1 MLNLGSFNYIFCYSS
16 LFSYSQVPDCRLSD
30 DLGQL
35 YESSQFAD
43 VTLACEGRE
52 FHCVKALLVARSQV
66 FAAMFEHD
74 MEEAKHNRVEVKDVD
89 SEVMD
94 QMLRFI
100 YTGKAPDL
108 ERMAAELLAAADK
121 YALDRLKVTSALIQ
135 YFFVVKFDI
144 SISA

>member
-1 MLNLGSFNYIFCYSS
+1 
-16 LFSYSQVPDCRLSD
+16 LSD

-121 YALDRLKVTSALIQ
+121 YALDRLKVTSTPMQ
-135 YFFVVKFDI
+135 YLSIVKFGAYKIEYDVVI
-144 SISA
+144 NFELICKTLFLIGYVRRSAL

>member
-1 MLNLGSFNYIFCYSS
+1 M
-16 LFSYSQVPDCRLSD
+16 PDCRLSD

-52 FHCVKALLVARSQV
+52 FHCVKSLLVARSQV

-74 MEEAKHNRVEVKDVD
+74 MEEAKHGRVEVKDVD

-121 YALDRLKVTSALIQ
+121 YALDRLKVGEKQFRGSMNKGLMMLDLITKSLCNLLHP
-135 YFFVVKFDI
+135 Y
-144 SISA
+144 

>member
-1 MLNLGSFNYIFCYSS
+1 M
-16 LFSYSQVPDCRLSD
+16 
-30 DLGQL
+30 
-35 YESSQFAD
+35 
-43 VTLACEGRE
+43 
-52 FHCVKALLVARSQV
+52 ARSQV

-121 YALDRLKVTSALIQ
+121 YALDRLKVIYSHHFISQAYNLFVKYCIGVWLDQ
-135 YFFVVKFDI
+135 YVN
-144 SISA
+144 

>member
-1 MLNLGSFNYIFCYSS
+1 MSTR
-16 LFSYSQVPDCRLSD
+16 FSWIQQKTPKNSILISVH
-30 DLGQL
+30 
-35 YESSQFAD
+35 
-43 VTLACEGRE
+43 
-52 FHCVKALLVARSQV
+52 HCVKSLLVARSQV

-121 YALDRLKVTSALIQ
+121 YALDRLKV
-135 YFFVVKFDI
+135 
-144 SISA
+144 